1 MTVGH
6 VEGGDEELGQ
16 WRLGRKWDE
25 FGRSRRFGGVT
36 NTTGEKKM
44 ALVSDGEAETVKVV
58 RLRQGRVVKG
68 SEEGVRK

>member
-25 FGRSRRFGGVT
+25 FGWSRRFGGVT
-36 NTTGEKKM
+36 NKTWL
-44 ALVSDGEAETVKVV
+44 LVPLSQLPMSPLPVLQLPVSLAASTSVASASGA
-58 RLRQGRVVKG
+58 R
-68 SEEGVRK
+68 